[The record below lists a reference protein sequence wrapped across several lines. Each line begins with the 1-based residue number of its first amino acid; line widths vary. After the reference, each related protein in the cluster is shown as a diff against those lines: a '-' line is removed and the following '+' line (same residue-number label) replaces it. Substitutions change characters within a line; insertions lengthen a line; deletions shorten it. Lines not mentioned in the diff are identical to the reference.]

1 MNDGIA
7 VHDGVIPDC
16 GLIVD
21 WLEGREWQ
29 QSGVGLDGSVNT
41 EKRDSLTAWVPLL
54 SFRNPA
60 VIHEMNRAV
69 WTLLDE
75 YARRWDFTF
84 TGVEDVSVQ
93 RYDVGQFYKTHTDA
107 GPGHPRI
114 VSAVAYLNTVVEGGR
129 TIFPHVDRVV
139 EPVAGRV
146 AIFPSNYVYA
156 HEAEAPRSG
165 VKYAA
170 AYWARG

>member
-1 MNDGIA
+1 MTGVE

-16 GLIVD
+16 ALIVE
-21 WLEGREWQ
+21 WLEHRAWETSGLGVEGRIDEQ
-29 QSGVGLDGSVNT
+29 RRN
-41 EKRDSLTAWVPLL
+41 SLSTSVPLL

-60 VIHEMNRAV
+60 VVHEMNRAV

-84 TGVEDVSVQ
+84 AGVQDVSIQ
-93 RYDVGQFYKTHTDA
+93 RYEVGQYYKTHTDA
-107 GPGHPRI
+107 GPGMPRI
-114 VSAVAYLNTVVEGGR
+114 VSAVAYLNTVADGGR

-146 AIFPSNYVYA
+146 AIFPSNFIYA
-156 HEAEAPRSG
+156 HEAEAPRSD

-170 AYWARG
+170 AYWAVG